1 MNNYLTIFLS
11 NCFAPLHFLMHERQK
26 IWLQSDMMP
35 NLCSE
40 GGCFSMTI
48 SIHIPQALSLLR
60 AMANECSM
68 FSSSSAT
75 HIYWRKSGKKNIFQV
90 RRNFSKAYIPNVTI
104 LWFPQ
109 GYTYT
114 VDSMNQILMVAFF
127 LKALGFVWW

>member
-26 IWLQSDMMP
+26 MWLQSDIMP

-48 SIHIPQALSLLR
+48 SIQIPQALSLLR

-75 HIYWRKSGKKNIFQV
+75 HIYWRNSNKNIV
-90 RRNFSKAYIPNVTI
+90 KVMKNFSKAYIHIINVTI

-109 GYTYT
+109 GYTR
-114 VDSMNQILMVAFF
+114 VLILWNQILMVTN
-127 LKALGFVWW
+127 LL